1 VKLDPEV
8 WGTVFPE
15 LVGRDETQTR
25 PILGFRINRVQ
36 LVGSWWGKPSVIL
49 RSIGPTDYSWEAGR
63 NEAVCLRSGRT
74 MPSEPRH
81 LAPATNCG
89 CGLYA
94 VHDVDRFSGF
104 TNLAPDYFV
113 LAGVAGTG
121 IVRVHTE
128 GWRAQFARIVA
139 FSVELPEIPVGCML
153 TPREWRV
160 LALRFGLV
168 GGHQLT
174 VEEVGKRFGVDPE
187 RIRQIEAHAIRKAR
201 HPRRSKDAQG
211 RLCAT
216 AAEALEAKYQVPVV
230 PLDKLKEVMA
240 GVGRFWEEMR

>member
-15 LVGRDETQTR
+15 LVGPDETQTR

-36 LVGSWWGKPSVIL
+36 LVRRWWGKPSVVL
-49 RSIGPTDYSWEAGR
+49 RSMGPSGYSWEAGR

-74 MPSEPRH
+74 MPAQPRH
-81 LAPATNCG
+81 CAHATNCS

-94 VHDVDRFSGF
+94 IHDIDRLSGF
-104 TNLAPDYFV
+104 SNLDPDSLV

-139 FSVELPEIPVGCML
+139 FSVELPDIPVGSML
-153 TPREWRV
+153 TPRERR
-160 LALRFGLV
+160 LL
-168 GGHQLT
+168 
-174 VEEVGKRFGVDPE
+174 EVIFGVAPE
-187 RIRQIEAHAIRKAR
+187 RIRQIEAKGIRKAR
-201 HPRRSKDAQG
+201 HPSRSKEAHV
-211 RLCAT
+211 RLSAT
-216 AAEALEAKYQVPVV
+216 AAEALEARYQVPVV

-240 GVGRFWEEMR
+240 GLGNFWEEMR

>member
-1 VKLDPEV
+1 VNLDPEV
-8 WGTVFPE
+8 WGTVFSD
-15 LVGRDETQTR
+15 LVGSDETQTR
-25 PILGFRINRVQ
+25 AILGFRINRVQ
-36 LVGSWWGKPSVIL
+36 LVRRWWGKPSVVL
-49 RSIGPTDYSWEAGR
+49 RSMRPNGYSWEAGR
-63 NEAVCLRSGRT
+63 NEAVCLRPRRT
-74 MPSEPRH
+74 MPSQPGH
-81 LAPATNCG
+81 IAPATNCG

-94 VHDVDRFSGF
+94 VHDVDRFSVF
-104 TNLAPDYFV
+104 SNLAPDYFV

-139 FSVELPEIPVGCML
+139 FSVELPEMPASCIL

-160 LALRFGLV
+160 LALRFGLID
-168 GGHQLT
+168 GHQLT
-174 VEEVGKRFGVDPE
+174 VEEVGKRFGVGPE

-201 HPRRSKDAQG
+201 HPSWSKEAQ
-211 RLCAT
+211 RLSAT
-216 AAEALEAKYQVPVV
+216 AAEVLEAKYQVPVV

>member
-15 LVGRDETQTR
+15 LVGPDETQTR

-36 LVGSWWGKPSVIL
+36 LVRRWWGKPSVVL
-49 RSIGPTDYSWEAGR
+49 RSMGPSGYSWQAGR
-63 NEAVCLRSGRT
+63 NEAVCLRSGLT
-74 MPSEPRH
+74 MPGQPRH
-81 LAPATNCG
+81 RAPATNCS

-94 VHDVDRFSGF
+94 VHDVDRLSGF
-104 TNLAPDYFV
+104 TNLDPDSFV

-139 FSVELPEIPVGCML
+139 FSAELPEIPVGLGL
-153 TPREWRV
+153 TPRERS
-160 LALRFGLV
+160 LL
-168 GGHQLT
+168 
-174 VEEVGKRFGVDPE
+174 EVVFGVAPE
-187 RIRQIEAHAIRKAR
+187 RIRQIEAKAIRKAR
-201 HPRRSKDAQG
+201 HPSRSKEAQG
-211 RLCAT
+211 RLSAT

-240 GVGRFWEEMR
+240 GLGNFWEEMR